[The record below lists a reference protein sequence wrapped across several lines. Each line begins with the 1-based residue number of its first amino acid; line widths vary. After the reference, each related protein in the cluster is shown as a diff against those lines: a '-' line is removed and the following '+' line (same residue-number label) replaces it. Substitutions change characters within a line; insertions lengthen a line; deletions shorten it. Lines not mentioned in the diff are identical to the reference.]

1 MKSFCLRMALVAGIV
16 LMVAGCDALQGVEP
30 QLDGSWKPVYANFT
44 YDDAVYTVH
53 YDGPLDQLGKAEAVR
68 QGKTNPDVIYS
79 TEIVFSGLQF
89 SRHGDTRVVAY
100 ISFEDSPLLKL
111 GQFLRYKVEGNM
123 IYFEIPKSYFVNGA
137 DDDPVWSEAQAFKFI
152 DPDNLVIGDVTYVRM

>member
-1 MKSFCLRMALVAGIV
+1 MALVAGIV
-16 LMVAGCDALQGVEP
+16 LMVAGCDAMQGVE
-30 QLDGSWKPVYANFT
+30 QKFDGSWRPVYANFT

-53 YDGPLDQLGKAEAVR
+53 YDGPLDQLGRAQAVR

-79 TEIVFSGLQF
+79 TEIAFTGLRFFRHEGSDVFTS
-89 SRHGDTRVVAY
+89 
-100 ISFEDSPLLKL
+100 ISLDDSFCGTV

-123 IYFEIPKSYFVNGA
+123 IYFESPKSYFVNGA